1 MMNFILNIP
10 RFYKKTL
17 AITCDIF
24 ISFVATWIAFSLRLE
39 QFHHVDKTNFLI
51 YLSSAFFLVLI
62 FYFFKIYSSLFRYI
76 DKYFIIKLSQCIIFY
91 GIIFFIIIIIF
102 NQHYLPRSIGI
113 LQPLILLILILFQRS
128 FVSSIILN
136 FTEFKDIQ
144 LERSLIYGVSIGSI
158 NLVKALRD
166 SNTHQIYGF
175 INESNKI
182 DKAQEVLGIKIYN
195 IDNIEGLVNKYSIKS
210 IIFTKN
216 LDTFDEDEKDF
227 ILDKIF
233 NLHLKIL
240 TVNSLLNFNSQ
251 NFKNAIL
258 KNVDIEDLLR
268 RKTIAPI
275 KDLLLRNNYK
285 KNILI
290 TGAAGSIGS
299 EISKQIL
306 KLSPNK
312 VILLDNNEFE
322 IYNLKN
328 LFFSEKNTKYNF
340 ILGDINDEILIKN
353 ILRNEQIDTIYHCA
367 AYKHVPI
374 LEENVFSCLKNNIL
388 GTYNLLKLSQEFR
401 IKNFVFISTDKAVNA
416 ENIMGK
422 SKKFCEIIIKSISKN
437 PATNSITQF
446 SIVRFGNVVDSRGS
460 VLPLFKEQIKN
471 KTPITLTDLNMKRFF
486 MTIPEA
492 AELVIQAGSFKSLG
506 DIFVLDMG
514 KEIRIYDLIKK
525 LLKINNLSLKDN
537 NNVNGD
543 IEIKIIG
550 LRPGEKL
557 SEELVSKEGHLEATE
572 HPRIMRV
579 VENTKLTNDIEEK
592 IKELKGII
600 DNFDHNQLHIFL
612 SKNLS

>member
-1 MMNFILNIP
+1 
-10 RFYKKTL
+10 
-17 AITCDIF
+17 
-24 ISFVATWIAFSLRLE
+24 
-39 QFHHVDKTNFLI
+39 
-51 YLSSAFFLVLI
+51 
-62 FYFFKIYSSLFRYI
+62 
-76 DKYFIIKLSQCIIFY
+76 
-91 GIIFFIIIIIF
+91 
-102 NQHYLPRSIGI
+102 

-128 FVSSIILN
+128 FVSSVILS
-136 FTEFKDIQ
+136 FTEFKSIQ
-144 LERSLIYGVSIGSI
+144 LEQSLIYGVSNVSI
-158 NLVKALRD
+158 NLAKALRD
-166 SNTHQIYGF
+166 SNTHLVCGF
-175 INESNKI
+175 INEFNKI

-195 IDNIEGLVNKYSIKS
+195 IENIESLVNKHSIKS

-216 LDTFDEDEKDF
+216 LDSFDEDQKDLILEK
-227 ILDKIF
+227 IL
-233 NLHLKIL
+233 NLKLKIL
-240 TVNSLLNFNSQ
+240 TVNNLLNLDSQ
-251 NFKNAIL
+251 NFKGSIL
-258 KNVDIEDLLR
+258 KNIDIEDLLK
-268 RKTIAPI
+268 RKAIAPI

-328 LFFSEKNTKYNF
+328 FFFSEKNTKYNF

-525 LLKINNLSLKDN
+525 LLKINNLSLKDT

-579 VENTKLTNDIEEK
+579 VENTKLTNDIDEK

>member
-39 QFHHVDKTNFLI
+39 QFHHVDKNNFLI
-51 YLSSAFFLVLI
+51 YLFSALFLVLI

-76 DKYFIIKLSQCIIFY
+76 DKYFIIKLSKCIIFY

-144 LERSLIYGVSIGSI
+144 LERSLIYGVSNGSI

-175 INESNKI
+175 INEYNKI

-195 IDNIEGLVNKYSIKS
+195 IDNIEGLINKYSIKS

-216 LDTFDEDEKDF
+216 LDSFDEDEKDF
-227 ILDKIF
+227 ILDKIL
-233 NLHLKIL
+233 NLNLKIL
-240 TVNSLLNFNSQ
+240 TVNNLLNFNSE

-258 KNVDIEDLLR
+258 KNVVIEDLLR

-312 VILLDNNEFE
+312 AVLLDNNEFE

-328 LFFSEKNTKYNF
+328 FFFNEKNTKYNF

-437 PATNSITQF
+437 LATNSITQF

-525 LLKINNLSLKDN
+525 LLKINNLSLKDT

-579 VENTKLTNDIEEK
+579 VENTKLTNDIENK